1 MLHVAFN
8 LNIQSYFQINLLK
21 DSYFKNDFPYIHIEL
36 NKKLRIEDK
45 YIKTGSYT
53 YCSDEYAIYYRQ
65 NVGIFKINFD
75 KIEINPDKNISEIE
89 LSRVLLGLPIGYLL
103 TLRKWLVFHGSAVEK
118 NSDGYIFLGKSGSGK
133 STIAYELIED
143 NFKFITE
150 DICAV
155 SSNKLL
161 NSFPFIKNIK

>member
-21 DSYFKNDFPYIHIEL
+21 DSYFKNDFPFIHIEL

-155 SSNKLL
+155 SSNY
-161 NSFPFIKNIK
+161 